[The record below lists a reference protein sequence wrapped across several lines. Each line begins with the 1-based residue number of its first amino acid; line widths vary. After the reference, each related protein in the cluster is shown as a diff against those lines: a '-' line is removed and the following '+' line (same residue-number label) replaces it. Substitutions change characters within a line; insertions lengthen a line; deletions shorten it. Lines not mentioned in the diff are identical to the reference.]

1 MTHPWGR
8 TVYLPPIY
16 EGLTF
21 MVNVWANFPKHVTRF
36 RTKVGFQNQGSWNG
50 TQFFRG
56 GGVDQPRCKQLMV
69 ILWLIFLQKLICLG
83 GGFKYLLF
91 SPRNL
96 GMMIQFDEQIFQIC
110 WNHQLLVVWVIIE
123 GKING
128 LRSWWTLHEI
138 LRAKWC
144 LTPFELDAA
153 TKLAME
159 RTFPKQFFLDEFW
172 SCKRKFLTMVLA
184 WISWV
189 HPPTRIPVTTRIIT
203 CFRIGDL

>member
-123 GKING
+123 GKNQRPSFMVDSPWDFEGKVVFNPIWIGCSNKAG
-128 LRSWWTLHEI
+128 HGKNVPQAVFSRWI
-138 LRAKWC
+138 L
-144 LTPFELDAA
+144 ELQAQVPNHG
-153 TKLAME
+153 LAMDILGSSPNQD
-159 RTFPKQFFLDEFW
+159 TSHHQDYNMF
-172 SCKRKFLTMVLA
+172 
-184 WISWV
+184 
-189 HPPTRIPVTTRIIT
+189 
-203 CFRIGDL
+203 